1 MRVTCPG
8 CSGSGK
14 IGDNTCTVC
23 YGSGV
28 VDYPDGN
35 TSPQSGEHISSKTG
49 AGERQ

>member
-28 VDYPDGN
+28 VDYPDEIKKEVKN
-35 TSPQSGEHISSKTG
+35 VKS
-49 AGERQ
+49 

>member
-35 TSPQSGEHISSKTG
+35 KVKTEK
-49 AGERQ
+49 AKDIR